1 MNYITIPKLA
11 EMLNL
16 SRTTVFNWVKSGKI
30 KASKVGG
37 TWIID
42 DPDLMMQLNGN
53 ITGAQKEEIK
63 KIVQEAVEQYGELF
77 KRLSKE

>member
-1 MNYITIPKLA
+1 MDYITIPKLA
-11 EMLNL
+11 EMLNV
-16 SRTTVFNWVKSGKI
+16 SRQTVFNWVKSNKI

-42 DPDLMMQLNGN
+42 DPDLMVRIDGK
-53 ITGAQKEEIK
+53 ITESQKKEITN
-63 KIVQEAVEQYGELF
+63 IVQEAVEQYGELF

>member
-1 MNYITIPKLA
+1 MKYITIPKLA
-11 EMLNL
+11 EILNI
-16 SRTTVFNWVKSGKI
+16 SRQAVYKQVKGGKI

-42 DPDLMMQLNGN
+42 DPE
-53 ITGAQKEEIK
+53 ITTLLTGKITEKQKDEIK

>member
-11 EMLNL
+11 KMLNL
-16 SRTTVFNWVKSGKI
+16 SRTTIFNWVKSGKI

-42 DPDLMMQLNGN
+42 DPDIMQTLRGEL
-53 ITGAQKEEIK
+53 TEKQKEEIDQAVLRAIEEYGQVFK
-63 KIVQEAVEQYGELF
+63 QLSQE
-77 KRLSKE
+77 